1 MRTALCMGKK
11 NIKMT
16 KPTTP
21 KCGDGDVFLKG
32 ISKKRF
38 EKVKTFFSDALY
50 SVLHKIGRVSFAT
63 KFFLVAGKLN
73 FSVAYPF

>member
-1 MRTALCMGKK
+1 MRTALYMGKK

-16 KPTTP
+16 KPPTP
-21 KCGDGDVFLKG
+21 KCSDGDVFLKG

-38 EKVKTFFSDALY
+38 QKVKTVFRDALY
-50 SVLHKIGRVSFAT
+50 SVLHKIGRVSFAV
-63 KFFLVAGKLN
+63 KIFLVAGKLN